1 VTYVVVSSGHL
12 RGLSGLG
19 STGEA
24 QVTRLL
30 SAAEEALERLSVQR
44 NRLGSELTKLRLSR
58 GLIFDPFEMQARIDS
73 LNTYL
78 SVIDDFVRDRFIKV
92 ERKAKDAKLPLPERV
107 AAAQR
112 LLEATTKILRDA
124 GDTDPLKAVSKDIKQ
139 LVNDIT
145 EDVKKLD
152 PNVWEVP
159 VWAYG
164 LGVLAALAMVSS
176 IVNSR

>member
-19 STGEA
+19 ATSEVA
-24 QVTRLL
+24 LSRLL
-30 SAAEEALERLSVQR
+30 SAAEEALERLSIQR
-44 NRLGSELTKLRLSR
+44 NRLGSELTSLKLRR
-58 GLIFDPFEMQARIDS
+58 GVIFDPFEMQARIDGMTS
-73 LNTYL
+73 LL
-78 SVIDDFVRDRFIKV
+78 AAIDDFVRDRFVKV
-92 ERKAKDAKLPLPERV
+92 ERVAKDAKLPMPERV

-112 LLEATTKILRDA
+112 LLTATTNILRVA
-124 GDTDPLKAVSKDIKQ
+124 GDTSPMADLSKDIKQ
-139 LVNDIT
+139 AVEDIT
-145 EDVKKLD
+145 KDLKQLN